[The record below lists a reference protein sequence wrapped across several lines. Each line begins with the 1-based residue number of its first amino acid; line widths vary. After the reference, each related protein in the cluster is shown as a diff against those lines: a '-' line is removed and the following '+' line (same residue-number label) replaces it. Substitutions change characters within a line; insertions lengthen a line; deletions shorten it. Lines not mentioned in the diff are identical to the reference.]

1 MVSLAAPHAKGKK
14 SNDVIFGASA
24 AAKADIQKIG
34 AEHVVNATIGTIL
47 DDDEKI
53 VCLPVVERVF
63 KSLPMADIISY
74 APIAGTPKYLEDA
87 QAVCFGSHRP
97 DAYTAAISTTGGTG
111 GIHHAVHNYTSPGD
125 EVLTSDWYWGAY
137 KTICEDNNR
146 KLRTYKL
153 FDEDPQFNRA
163 SFEGNI
169 LHMAENQENVM
180 AIINSPAHNPTGHA
194 LTSEDW
200 DFVISLFTELAEKGK
215 HMILFADVA
224 YLDYAGPDARDFFSK
239 FSKLHENILV
249 LVEYSM
255 SKGFTMYGQRMGA
268 MIGISSDKDVIKEYV
283 DINQYSSRATWSN
296 CNSAAQ
302 HAMIRICQDPEKIK
316 QLDAERAKYYKLI
329 QERAAI
335 FVEESQKEGVKFVPY
350 ISGFFITIPVTNS
363 QAVCDILEK
372 DHVFM
377 VPLKKGIRLAVC
389 SVSKKK
395 MHGLAHKLAL
405 AIKEA
410 GAQQ

>member
-1 MVSLAAPHAKGKK
+1 
-14 SNDVIFGASA
+14 
-24 AAKADIQKIG
+24 
-34 AEHVVNATIGTIL
+34 
-47 DDDEKI
+47 
-53 VCLPVVERVF
+53 
-63 KSLPMADIISY
+63 
-74 APIAGTPKYLEDA
+74 
-87 QAVCFGSHRP
+87 
-97 DAYTAAISTTGGTG
+97 
-111 GIHHAVHNYTSPGD
+111 
-125 EVLTSDWYWGAY
+125 
-137 KTICEDNNR
+137 
-146 KLRTYKL
+146 
-153 FDEDPQFNRA
+153 
-163 SFEGNI
+163 
-169 LHMAENQENVM
+169 
-180 AIINSPAHNPTGHA
+180 
-194 LTSEDW
+194 
-200 DFVISLFTELAEKGK
+200 
-215 HMILFADVA
+215 
-224 YLDYAGPDARDFFSK
+224 
-239 FSKLHENILV
+239 
-249 LVEYSM
+249 
-255 SKGFTMYGQRMGA
+255 MGA

-335 FVEESQKEGVKFVPY
+335 FVEEAQKEGVKFVPY

>member
-1 MVSLAAPHAKGKK
+1 MLTLH
-14 SNDVIFGASA
+14 
-24 AAKADIQKIG
+24 
-34 AEHVVNATIGTIL
+34 T
-47 DDDEKI
+47 
-53 VCLPVVERVF
+53 
-63 KSLPMADIISY
+63 
-74 APIAGTPKYLEDA
+74 
-87 QAVCFGSHRP
+87 
-97 DAYTAAISTTGGTG
+97 STTDGEKEECREFFKVFGGL
-111 GIHHAVHNYTSPGD
+111 P
-125 EVLTSDWYWGAY
+125 
-137 KTICEDNNR
+137 K
-146 KLRTYKL
+146 
-153 FDEDPQFNRA
+153 
-163 SFEGNI
+163 
-169 LHMAENQENVM
+169 
-180 AIINSPAHNPTGHA
+180 
-194 LTSEDW
+194 
-200 DFVISLFTELAEKGK
+200 
-215 HMILFADVA
+215 
-224 YLDYAGPDARDFFSK
+224 
-239 FSKLHENILV
+239 NILV
-249 LVEYSM
+249 VCAYTL

-335 FVEESQKEGVKFVPY
+335 FVEEAQKEGVKFVPY